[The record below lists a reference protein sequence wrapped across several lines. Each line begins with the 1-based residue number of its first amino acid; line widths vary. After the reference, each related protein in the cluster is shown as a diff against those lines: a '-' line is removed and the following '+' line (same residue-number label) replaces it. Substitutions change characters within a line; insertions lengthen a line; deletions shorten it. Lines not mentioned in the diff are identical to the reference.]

1 LIKNTDKKTIKLAE
15 LEKADTKSQLF
26 NKKQLI
32 DKTNLINR
40 LTLGTDYITL
50 IYVTTNVAIDNVYR
64 LIFLKQLVSQKL
76 RGRFMAIKQKIVSS
90 DLDQRDKKHKFAK
103 DEDVFRILAKLE
115 KEYEDVLSEL
125 AK

>member
-1 LIKNTDKKTIKLAE
+1 MAE

-32 DKTNLINR
+32 DKTNSLNR

-50 IYVTTNVAIDNVYR
+50 ICITTNVAIDNVYR
-64 LIFLKQLVSQKL
+64 LIFLKQLVSQEL
-76 RGRFMAIKQKIVSS
+76 RGRLMAIKQKIVSS

-103 DEDVFRILAKLE
+103 DEDVFRILTKLE

>member
-1 LIKNTDKKTIKLAE
+1 MIKNTDKKTIKLAE

>member
-1 LIKNTDKKTIKLAE
+1 MIKNTDKKTIKLAE

-32 DKTNLINR
+32 DKTNLINH
-40 LTLGTDYITL
+40 LTLDKDFVILL
-50 IYVTTNVAIDNVYR
+50 ITTNVAIDNVYR

-115 KEYEDVLSEL
+115 KEK
-125 AK
+125 A

>member
-1 LIKNTDKKTIKLAE
+1 LAE

-32 DKTNLINR
+32 DKTNSLNR
-40 LTLGTDYITL
+40 LTLDKTFVIFICIITS
-50 IYVTTNVAIDNVYR
+50 VAIDNVYR
-64 LIFLKQLVSQKL
+64 LIFLKQPVSQKL

-115 KEYEDVLSEL
+115 KEK
-125 AK
+125 A